1 MTVPDTDQLLRSVTS
16 LNIQTQ
22 GDTVICQIEDPY
34 KTGCFFHKRRP
45 LNPNI
50 VQTNRIT
57 SKQQKPTLTITRYYP
72 RTRYRHAHRQQAGTF
87 TTKSGNKQRL
97 SIRYIQTKHHKIR
110 KTLTLVAPE
119 IL

>member
-45 LNPNI
+45 LKPNSGHEPNHQNP
-50 VQTNRIT
+50 VQT
-57 SKQQKPTLTITRYYP
+57 PTPDTLP
-72 RTRYRHAHRQQAGTF
+72 PSAHQC
-87 TTKSGNKQRL
+87 
-97 SIRYIQTKHHKIR
+97 
-110 KTLTLVAPE
+110 
-119 IL
+119 